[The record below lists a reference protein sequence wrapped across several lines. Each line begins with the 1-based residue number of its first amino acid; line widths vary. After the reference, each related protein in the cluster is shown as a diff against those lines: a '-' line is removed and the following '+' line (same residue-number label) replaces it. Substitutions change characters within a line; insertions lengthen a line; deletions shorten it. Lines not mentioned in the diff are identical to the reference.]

1 MEEDKSLPGSCFPT
15 ACIVVRYNI
24 SYNNSPPKISAGCAL
39 VPADE
44 YAFNAQEN
52 TAVID

>member
-24 SYNNSPPKISAGCAL
+24 SYNNSPPKISAGCG
-39 VPADE
+39 PGPCRRIC
-44 YAFNAQEN
+44 F
-52 TAVID
+52 